1 MMRVLVAIDGSPS
14 GEVALDLACS
24 LLAGRPVAIT
34 VFYVV
39 PRHQIR
45 TKCGPMVLE
54 VLDPDAER
62 ATAAALVEAG
72 AQRLRGQGLGP
83 SVEGRVDLGDPS
95 ERILSTAERMRA
107 ELLILGYRGLTRLQ
121 RVLFGSVSTK
131 VVTNACCPVLVAH
144 LRKDA
149 ATGGQP
155 SQEQVTA

>member
-1 MMRVLVAIDGSPS
+1 MMRVLVAIDGSPI
-14 GEVALDLACS
+14 GEAALDLACS
-24 LLAGRPVAIT
+24 LLAGRPIAIT

-62 ATAAALVEAG
+62 ATAATLVEAG

-83 SVEGRVDLGDPS
+83 CVEGRVDLGDPS
-95 ERILSTAERMRA
+95 ERILSTAERMGA

-131 VVTNACCPVLVAH
+131 VVTNACCPVLVAQP
-144 LRKDA
+144 RKDA
-149 ATGGQP
+149 ASGGRP